1 MGGAGK
7 VGCGGQVEPMG
18 SDLGMQTS
26 QVRAEHGP
34 LGVVKAG
41 AAVYK
46 WWELNL
52 KEYSVKR
59 TCIQAKRFPE
69 RGQSERREKITQAS
83 NHSNL
88 EQHRNPP
95 KNCEY
100 AKAEI

>member
-1 MGGAGK
+1 MAGLVMGGEGK

-46 WWELNL
+46 
-52 KEYSVKR
+52 
-59 TCIQAKRFPE
+59 
-69 RGQSERREKITQAS
+69 
-83 NHSNL
+83 
-88 EQHRNPP
+88 
-95 KNCEY
+95 
-100 AKAEI
+100 